1 MRVSERIFCSLLSD
15 VDYIAKNNIL
25 GSMINKLDVLYAGIY
40 MDQMSQTNNAAKGTM
55 KESYRYYIYM
65 PERIGWEMTNIILS
79 YIVLKNMR
87 RNQMLCDE
95 LAKEIAQCFLWVL
108 AKFRPDSYPLRR
120 TFISTYHKK
129 RTLYKYYDYYKKI

>member
-25 GSMINKLDVLYAGIY
+25 GSMINKLDVLYAGLY

-65 PERIGWEMTNIILS
+65 PERIGWEMINIILS
-79 YIVLKNMR
+79 YIVLKKHAARPNALWWASQG
-87 RNQMLCDE
+87 NCPMLFMGPGQISSRQLPPKKDFH
-95 LAKEIAQCFLWVL
+95 LHIPQKANSTQVLWL
-108 AKFRPDSYPLRR
+108 L
-120 TFISTYHKK
+120 
-129 RTLYKYYDYYKKI
+129 